1 MVEQHDTT
9 RSSRGGR
16 SLACSVV
23 TPEATVLETAATF
36 IALPLDDGEIGIAPG
51 HSPFIGRLGYGELR
65 VVAGGGTQR
74 FYIDAGFVQ
83 VADDAVSVLTNYAA
97 PAEQLDSTVAERQLS
112 SARDSTANSP
122 DSMAIRDRAELQ
134 ARAQLRLAK
143 KVGK

>member
-9 RSSRGGR
+9 GSSRGGR
-16 SLACSVV
+16 SLRCSVV

-51 HSPFIGRLGYGELR
+51 HSPFIGRLGHGELR
-65 VVAGGGTQR
+65 VVAGGGTLR

-97 PAEQLDSTVAERQLS
+97 PAEQLDSAVAEKQLS
-112 SARDSTANSP
+112 SARGSTANSP

>member
-1 MVEQHDTT
+1 
-9 RSSRGGR
+9 
-16 SLACSVV
+16 L
-23 TPEATVLETAATF
+23 
-36 IALPLDDGEIGIAPG
+36 G
-51 HSPFIGRLGYGELR
+51 HGELR

-97 PAEQLDSTVAERQLS
+97 PAEQLDSAVAEKQLS
-112 SARDSTANSP
+112 SARSSTANSP
-122 DSMAIRDRAELQ
+122 DSMTIRDRAELQ